1 MARRKKENPMED
13 FDMDMLLPSQQL
25 RNKISVKLKC
35 KTETQKELIDS
46 IRAKEITVCAGPA
59 GTGKTYVACAEA
71 LTMLAKGSYQKIIV
85 AKSVTVLDGEEI
97 GFLKGTVKE
106 KMEPVMLSFMDNF
119 YKIIGKPLTIELEK
133 ADLIEVVPLA
143 FIRGRS
149 IDDSFIIVD
158 EVQNLKKE
166 HLITIL
172 TRIGDRSKLILMGDG
187 DQIDLKKKT
196 DSGLGWLINT
206 FQDFPEIGVVTFTED
221 DSVRNPIVRKI
232 LNHIKSLP

>member
-1 MARRKKENPMED
+1 MARRKKETVQD
-13 FDMDMLLPSQQL
+13 FDMDPLLPSQAL

-35 KTETQKELIDS
+35 KTETQKKLIES
-46 IRAKEITVCAGPA
+46 IKGNEITICAGPA

-71 LTMLAKGSYQKIIV
+71 LAMLAKGTYQKIIV

-133 ADLIEVVPLA
+133 AELIEVVPLA

-158 EVQNLKKE
+158 EIQNLKKE

-187 DQIDLKKKT
+187 DQVDLKKKT
-196 DSGLGWLINT
+196 ESGLGWLINT
-206 FQDFPEIGVVTFTED
+206 FSDFSEIGVVSFTED
-221 DSVRNPIVRKI
+221 DSVRNPIVKKI
-232 LNHIKSLP
+232 LNHIKNQPS

>member
-1 MARRKKENPMED
+1 MARRKKESDQD
-13 FDMDMLLPSQQL
+13 FDMDPLLPSQTL

-35 KTETQKELIDS
+35 KTETQKKLIDA
-46 IRAKEITVCAGPA
+46 IKEKEIIICAGPA

-71 LTMLAKGSYQKIIV
+71 LSMLAKGTYQKIIV

-119 YKIIGKPLTIELEK
+119 YKLIGKPLTIELEK
-133 ADLIEVVPLA
+133 AELIEVVPLA

-187 DQIDLKKKT
+187 DQVDLKKKAE
-196 DSGLGWLINT
+196 SGLGWLINT
-206 FQDFPEIGVVTFTED
+206 FSDFSDIGVIAFTED
-221 DSVRNPIVRKI
+221 DSVRNPIVRRI
-232 LNHIKSLP
+232 LSHIKNLSS

>member
-1 MARRKKENPMED
+1 MAKKKKEPIED
-13 FDMDMLLPSQQL
+13 FDMDPLLPSQVL
-25 RNKISVKLKC
+25 RNKISVKIKC
-35 KTETQKELIDS
+35 KTETQKDLINA
-46 IRAKEITVCAGPA
+46 IKNKEITICAGPA

-71 LTMLAKGSYQKIIV
+71 LSMLAKGAFQKIIV

-119 YKIIGKPLTIELEK
+119 YKLIGKPLTIELEK
-133 ADLIEVVPLA
+133 AELIEVVPLA

-149 IDDSFIIVD
+149 IDDSIIIVD
-158 EVQNLKKE
+158 EIQNLKKE

-187 DQIDLKKKT
+187 DQVDLKKKT
-196 DSGLGWLINT
+196 ESGLGWLINT
-206 FQDFPEIGVVTFTED
+206 FSDFPEIGVVSFTEN
-221 DSVRNPIVRKI
+221 DSVRNPIVRRI
-232 LNHIKSLP
+232 LNHIKGIKD